1 MLQEV
6 TLVGHLAGEFAA
18 AGLLETLSGS
28 LVGLLLRHYSSVL
41 FVIRAD
47 RGILGRETN
56 GRVSVLQPTDE
67 SFSRGGEQ

>member
-1 MLQEV
+1 MA
-6 TLVGHLAGEFAA
+6 LVGHFPGELTATS
-18 AGLLETLSGS
+18 LLEALSGS
-28 LVGLLLRHYSSVL
+28 LMGLLLRHYSSVL